1 MVALIITIIILVIL
15 TAVVINSLKSDKI
28 VEHSM
33 TGATDYAYE
42 QEKEL
47 IGTAIYEAM
56 LQTFVSDAITFDYKK
71 VPENLAKS
79 LSEKGQ
85 FQCELIND
93 DDNGKTIYRITPTGK
108 NFHFILKMSNTSGE
122 YDLIPEQ

>member
-1 MVALIITIIILVIL
+1 M
-15 TAVVINSLKSDKI
+15 

-33 TGATDYAYE
+33 TGATEYSYE
-42 QEKEL
+42 QEKEI

-56 LQTFVSDAITFDYKK
+56 LQTFVSDAIAFDYKK

-122 YDLIPEQ
+122 YELIQEQ